1 METSSTEA
9 STQRGA
15 RGSRGSRIS
24 ATRGN
29 QPERPSSPRNKSPT
43 SKSSKEEQSRP
54 IRGGQNSS
62 RGTRG
67 SRPRGRGRIMRR
79 GIRQRPQNFRR
90 RFRRIPFQMRNRRGR
105 RGGFRP
111 RPRNRNFGYSRRFFG
126 NRSIFI
132 KGFPQK
138 ITESYINE
146 MLRKEGRVLRV
157 TLLKDSRGESRG
169 MAFAEFQYPRD
180 ALKVVQNY
188 RGKKFEGNDIF
199 VAFKRDN
206 NRFRNNNYPR
216 YFNRNRNARPN
227 YRPRF
232 NPNGFQRPMR
242 PPRGAIRGR
251 GRGRGRGY

>member
-1 METSSTEA
+1 
-9 STQRGA
+9 
-15 RGSRGSRIS
+15 
-24 ATRGN
+24 
-29 QPERPSSPRNKSPT
+29 
-43 SKSSKEEQSRP
+43 
-54 IRGGQNSS
+54 
-62 RGTRG
+62 
-67 SRPRGRGRIMRR
+67 
-79 GIRQRPQNFRR
+79 
-90 RFRRIPFQMRNRRGR
+90 MRNIILSIFFFLLADNCFSQQILIKIIMEYRSTDSYGVETILAGYGVEMYYVLGSVDEFKENISEISKFTERDILATFKHPLVEP
-105 RGGFRP
+105 GFS
-111 RPRNRNFGYSRRFFG
+111 FGHCDTIDNLQKSNSDFFKR

-132 KGFPQK
+132 KGVPQK

-216 YFNRNRNARPN
+216 YFNRNRNPRPN